1 MKPCKVDGCSKPSNA
16 LGLCKGHYYR
26 LRKNGHTDPTEGSHG
41 PIEDRFWRK
50 VQKTSGCWLWTGFC
64 MRSGYGKI
72 RRGGKGQGLLLA
84 HRLSYEMHHGP
95 IGPRM
100 FVMHTCD
107 NPRCV
112 NPDHLKQGTPQ
123 DNMLD
128 MISKG
133 RKVVPIGDGHFSCRL
148 DAKKVRY
155 IRSSN
160 ETSVALAEKFGVNP
174 SAISNVRNGIT
185 WKHVK

>member
-100 FVMHTCD
+100 
-107 NPRCV
+107 
-112 NPDHLKQGTPQ
+112 L
-123 DNMLD
+123 
-128 MISKG
+128 
-133 RKVVPIGDGHFSCRL
+133 
-148 DAKKVRY
+148 
-155 IRSSN
+155 
-160 ETSVALAEKFGVNP
+160 
-174 SAISNVRNGIT
+174 
-185 WKHVK
+185 